1 MVIHQLGKRVS
12 ILLHSLIFTTRLLR
26 TPYQPG
32 SHWRHSSAR
41 TVQNSLPRLAI
52 TMATAQDLSR
62 AIRPP
67 AGVLG
72 MVELKRAAFDT
83 VASVPS
89 FEADV
94 KDVTAIMTHMRKYLL
109 KLPNFKAVQ
118 EGAGGTRKRFHLD
131 PAKVTTLDELD
142 PAARVALSEAGVSV
156 LGERQV
162 SLSYDNW
169 TAEDVLRAVIGQPD
183 ASGYSVIGHVLH
195 LNLRDHLQPYKKLIG
210 QVYLDKVK
218 NIRCVVSKVNVIE
231 STFRNFHMEL
241 LAGEQDTKVQVKQNG
256 ARFEFDFTDVYW
268 NPRLSTEH
276 SRVIDLLRDGDV
288 LYDIFAGVGPF
299 AIPAARKGCT
309 VIANDLNPHSYTW
322 LNHNVTLNK
331 VSDRVTT
338 YNMDG
343 REFIQKVMGETLVK
357 HLADDKHVHVC
368 MNLPAL
374 ATEFLDAFVGLL
386 SGRENLNEEVKNCH
400 VKIHCYCFV
409 KGEEG
414 VTGAKQKVEDG
425 LGRPVE
431 RDVQVSFV
439 RNVAPN
445 KDMMRASFDL
455 SLNIL
460 CALDCSPAKRCKVEE
475 EAQGTQVGVVEAE

>member
-1 MVIHQLGKRVS
+1 MVIHQLGKRFFIS
-12 ILLHSLIFTTRLLR
+12 LHSIIGKTVS
-26 TPYQPG
+26 G
-32 SHWRHSSAR
+32 SH
-41 TVQNSLPRLAI
+41 TQRLTQRFFPLLTAA
-52 TMATAQDLSR
+52 MAAAQDLSR

-72 MVELKRAAFDT
+72 MVELNRGAFDT
-83 VASVPS
+83 VVSVPS
-89 FEADV
+89 FEVDA
-94 KDVTAIMTHMRKYLL
+94 KDVAAVMTHMRKYLL

-118 EGAGGTRKRFHLD
+118 EGGTRKRFHLD
-131 PAKVTTLDELD
+131 PAKVSTLDELD
-142 PAARVALSEAGVSV
+142 SASRAALSEAGVSV

-162 SLSYDNW
+162 SLTYDNW
-169 TAEDVLRAVIGQPD
+169 TSEDILRAVIGQPD

-218 NIRCVVSKVNVIE
+218 NVRCVVSKVNIIE
-231 STFRNFHMEL
+231 NTFRNFHMEL
-241 LAGEQDTKVQVKQNG
+241 LAGEHDTKVQVKQNG
-256 ARFEFDFTDVYW
+256 ARFEFDFADVYW

-276 SRVIDLLRDGDV
+276 SRVIDLLRHGDV
-288 LYDIFAGVGPF
+288 LYDVFAGVGPF

-309 VIANDLNPHSYTW
+309 VIANDLNPHSYAW

-331 VSDRVTT
+331 VSDRVNT

-343 REFIQKVMGETLVK
+343 REFIQKVVGEGLVQ
-357 HLADDKHVHVC
+357 HLADNRHVHVC

-386 SGRENLNEEVKNCH
+386 SGRENLNEQVKNSD

-414 VTGAKQKVEDG
+414 VTGAKRKVEEG

-455 SLNIL
+455 SWNIL
-460 CALDCSPAKRCKVEE
+460 CDCSPAKRCKLE
-475 EAQGTQVGVVEAE
+475 GTQVVGSE

>member
-1 MVIHQLGKRVS
+1 MYHE
-12 ILLHSLIFTTRLLR
+12 
-26 TPYQPG
+26 
-32 SHWRHSSAR
+32 A
-41 TVQNSLPRLAI
+41 
-52 TMATAQDLSR
+52 
-62 AIRPP
+62 
-67 AGVLG
+67 G
-72 MVELKRAAFDT
+72 MVPGPQQQGGDGEPR
-83 VASVPS
+83 
-89 FEADV
+89 
-94 KDVTAIMTHMRKYLL
+94 MTKGLVM
-109 KLPNFKAVQ
+109 
-118 EGAGGTRKRFHLD
+118 
-131 PAKVTTLDELD
+131 
-142 PAARVALSEAGVSV
+142 
-156 LGERQV
+156 
-162 SLSYDNW
+162 W
-169 TAEDVLRAVIGQPD
+169 
-183 ASGYSVIGHVLH
+183 
-195 LNLRDHLQPYKKLIG
+195 
-210 QVYLDKVK
+210 
-218 NIRCVVSKVNVIE
+218 
-231 STFRNFHMEL
+231 
-241 LAGEQDTKVQVKQNG
+241 
-256 ARFEFDFTDVYW
+256 FEFDFTDVYW

-288 LYDIFAGVGPF
+288 LYDVFAGVGPF

-357 HLADDKHVHVC
+357 HLADDKHVH
-368 MNLPAL
+368 
-374 ATEFLDAFVGLL
+374 
-386 SGRENLNEEVKNCH
+386 
-400 VKIHCYCFV
+400 
-409 KGEEG
+409 GEEG

>member
-1 MVIHQLGKRVS
+1 MPSEG
-12 ILLHSLIFTTRLLR
+12 
-26 TPYQPG
+26 
-32 SHWRHSSAR
+32 
-41 TVQNSLPRLAI
+41 
-52 TMATAQDLSR
+52 
-62 AIRPP
+62 PP
-67 AGVLG
+67 A
-72 MVELKRAAFDT
+72 ATDT
-83 VASVPS
+83 DDGLNESGHREPPPS
-89 FEADV
+89 D
-94 KDVTAIMTHMRKYLL
+94 
-109 KLPNFKAVQ
+109 
-118 EGAGGTRKRFHLD
+118 
-131 PAKVTTLDELD
+131 
-142 PAARVALSEAGVSV
+142 SEAATGLEVVAWHFSC
-156 LGERQV
+156 EEN
-162 SLSYDNW
+162 SD
-169 TAEDVLRAVIGQPD
+169 TAPEL
-183 ASGYSVIGHVLH
+183 
-195 LNLRDHLQPYKKLIG
+195 
-210 QVYLDKVK
+210 VYLDKVK

-256 ARFEFDFTDVYW
+256 ARFEFDFADVYW

-288 LYDIFAGVGPF
+288 LYDVFAGVGPF